1 MLESLFI
8 KVLMVCNFFKKENS
22 GLGVFLQVFRKNK
35 KTYFVEHVW
44 TDTWVRWTKKK
55 FIHKIYLRRNTGD
68 GVLFSAVAGML
79 AYSFSK
85 KWLHHRSF
93 SMKIGKFYITSILQN
108 NAARLLLISCDIL
121 NVLFTCFISDKSVQS

>member
-1 MLESLFI
+1 
-8 KVLMVCNFFKKENS
+8 MVCNFFKKKNP

-55 FIHKIYLRRNTGD
+55 KKFIHKICSRKNTGD
-68 GVLFSAVAGML
+68 GVLFSAIAAML
-79 AYSFSK
+79 GSSFSK
-85 KWLHHRSF
+85 KWLHLGSF
-93 SMKIGKFYITSILQN
+93 SMKIGKFYRTSILQN
-108 NAARLLLISCDIL
+108 NAVRLLLISCDIF